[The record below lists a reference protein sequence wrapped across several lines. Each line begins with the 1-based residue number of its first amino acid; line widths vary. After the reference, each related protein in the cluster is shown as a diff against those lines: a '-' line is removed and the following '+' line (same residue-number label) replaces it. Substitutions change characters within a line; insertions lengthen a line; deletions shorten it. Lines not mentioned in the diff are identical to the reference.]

1 MSNSS
6 TGDIKVPNSPIN
18 KNKAEKTDKMIQL
31 ERLKALCRTPD
42 SAISMVRMPVHL
54 ALQPAYLGNINAGIF
69 SILNK
74 NINKYYPELKGILMG
89 YNKIKL
95 KKRDGSISNDQPFI
109 HIDVQADFYIFNPRK
124 GVTLRG
130 RVNKKSAGHVGCLVH
145 DVFNAAIT
153 PPIGQNLSRWCGAQ
167 AQIGKQ
173 ISFMTTAVSFGDK
186 LPIIQGKLEQ
196 EGLDIQQD
204 SEEEAVMEVEEFEE
218 TRITDYD
225 SGIDSI
231 GKGEKRKREEEDKEE
246 TEEERKARKKQKKA
260 EKKKRK
266 EKEREEEENAERE
279 ALALKKESQDEI
291 EKIKKKKTKD
301 KTQEIKNVIN
311 EAGDTAPKPSTPVK
325 SSENSSKPQTPQ
337 TANKVKKGA
346 FELPEGWRKE
356 ERGQGTKRIYKVFL
370 SPEGKYFP
378 SLAKVQQFVE
388 NAGEK
393 RVEVGHQLERELGVA
408 IKKPTKVINE
418 KPTKVIN
425 ENLEKMVNFV
435 SSTWNRDFDDSLMSD
450 NPELYKNPALRSM
463 PMKREFFE
471 PAKKPPAKRVPKSPK
486 ANTTLETAEP
496 EEAEA
501 SLLDVSNAI
510 EKSESKSPER
520 PQTDNNDT
528 IGSQD
533 ESMSSK
539 KAKKKKK
546 KKNKERDEESS
557 FFE

>member
-6 TGDIKVPNSPIN
+6 TSDIKLPNSPNN

-31 ERLKALCRTPD
+31 DRLKALCRTPD

-124 GVTLRG
+124 GVKLRG

-196 EGLDIQQD
+196 EGLGIQQD

-231 GKGEKRKREEEDKEE
+231 GKGEKRKREEEDEEE

-260 EKKKRK
+260 DKKKRK
-266 EKEREEEENAERE
+266 EKEREEAENAERE
-279 ALALKKESQDEI
+279 ALALKTESQDET
-291 EKIKKKKTKD
+291 EKTKKKKKKD
-301 KTQEIKNVIN
+301 KEIENVIN

-337 TANKVKKGA
+337 TANKVKRAA
-346 FELPEGWRKE
+346 FELPEGWRME
-356 ERGQGTKRIYKVFL
+356 ERGHGSKRVYKVFL

-378 SLAKVQQFVE
+378 SLAKVQQYVE
-388 NAGEK
+388 NNGEK
-393 RVEVGHQLERELGVA
+393 RVEVGQQLERELGVA
-408 IKKPTKVINE
+408 IKKPTVALK

-463 PMKREFFE
+463 PKKREFFE
-471 PAKKPPAKRVPKSPK
+471 PAKKPSAKRVPKSSK
-486 ANTTLETAEP
+486 ANTTLETVEP

-501 SLLDVSNAI
+501 SLLDVSNAV

-520 PQTDNNDT
+520 SQTDNNDT

-557 FFE
+557 FF